1 LTVIF
6 WPLATVR
13 VFAPPLPVVWVLVVS
28 VVWVVW
34 AKAAEANA
42 SMTVRAMV
50 DTRNLFDWFTLIVFL
65 SPAYLSYKI

>member
-1 LTVIF
+1 MTTPLTVIF

-13 VFAPPLPVVWVLVVS
+13 VFVLALPVDWPVVWVVC
-28 VVWVVW
+28 
-34 AKAAEANA
+34 AKATEANA
-42 SMTVRAMV
+42 KMTVRATV

>member
-13 VFAPPLPVVWVLVVS
+13 ELAPLLG
-28 VVWVVW
+28 WVVC

-42 SMTVRAMV
+42 RTTVRATL
-50 DTRNLFDWFTLIVFL
+50 DTRNLFDLFTLIVFL

>member
-1 LTVIF
+1 MSRLVTTPLTVIF

-13 VFAPPLPVVWVLVVS
+13 EFAPVLPG
-28 VVWVVW
+28 WVVC

-42 SMTVRAMV
+42 RTTVRATL
-50 DTRNLFDWFTLIVFL
+50 DTRNLFDLFALIVFL